1 MVQRWLGLVR
11 DCEAEDW
18 GGVMKNLSVKR
29 KLELA
34 LELIVEAKLEAISII
49 VDRYSHV
56 SLHVGTEALIR
67 VYHQFQVPRT
77 CVKAEVH
84 DDYIHVS
91 FLVNEI
97 KLTGLVK
104 KDEAT
109 AFLQINQQ
117 QLPAPRAKRLAGPK
131 VARIGS

>member
-1 MVQRWLGLVR
+1 
-11 DCEAEDW
+11 
-18 GGVMKNLSVKR
+18 MKNLSVKR

-34 LELIVEAKLEAISII
+34 LELIVEAKLAGSEAISII
-49 VDRYSHV
+49 VDKYSHV
-56 SLHVGTEALIR
+56 SFHVGTEALIR

-77 CVKAEVH
+77 SVKADVH

-91 FLVNEI
+91 FVVKGI

-104 KDEAT
+104 KSEAT
-109 AFLQINQQ
+109 AFLQMNQQ